1 MTHNEINEKFTSFV
15 NQMMMLRLI
24 NSGKSNISKEQDNLV
39 RKAFNDAYQIMLAAK
54 ANKNT
59 DLFNRVYRMAQEL
72 VPNAEIIKV
81 MKYPEMYND
90 MRNAHIEFNANV
102 ATLLRQNP
110 SFGAKMRERCK

>member
-1 MTHNEINEKFTSFV
+1 MTYNEINEKFTSFV

-24 NSGKSNISKEQDNLV
+24 NSGKSNMSKEQGELV
-39 RKAFNDAYQIMLAAK
+39 QKAFNDAYQIMLIAK
-54 ANKNT
+54 DKQNT
-59 DLFNRVYRMAQEL
+59 ELFNRVYLMAQKL

-90 MRNAHIEFNANV
+90 MCNAHMEFNANV

-110 SFGAKMRERCK
+110 SFVAKMRERCK